1 MKKLGEARESSYIG
15 RNIKIN
21 KNKMAEELNNEFD
34 TQVRVQKAFVEA
46 TQKKVENHQGL
57 NDNEIK
63 HLCPVAFKST
73 MTNSEI
79 QKLGLSKHYSFVPTM
94 NVVNDLRT
102 LGYEVTDAV
111 QVKARKK
118 STNGYQK
125 HMITLEHPKYKVE
138 GSEEY
143 PQILL
148 TNSHD
153 GGNAFSLSAGIFRL
167 VCSNG
172 LVIKTEDYGTARL
185 VHKGYSFEAVQK
197 LVKEFEETMGE
208 VLTKITA
215 MKKVELTKA
224 QQIEFAKKAALLRFT
239 AKSYNE
245 DNIADV
251 VDIDDLLNVDRKEDA
266 GNGLYEVFNRVQE
279 SIVQGKYLYASS
291 GKVKDADTKTRKA
304 RPIKNF
310 KQSISVNKKLS
321 ELAFELV

>member
-1 MKKLGEARESSYIG
+1 
-15 RNIKIN
+15 
-21 KNKMAEELNNEFD
+21 
-34 TQVRVQKAFVEA
+34 
-46 TQKKVENHQGL
+46 
-57 NDNEIK
+57 
-63 HLCPVAFKST
+63 
-73 MTNSEI
+73 
-79 QKLGLSKHYSFVPTM
+79 M

-125 HMITLEHPKYKVE
+125 HMLTFEHPDYKVDQVKE
-138 GSEEY
+138 VELEDGPTETQILPAEEY
-143 PQILL
+143 PQLLL

-153 GGNAFSLSAGIFRL
+153 GGNAFSLSAGIFRM

-197 LVKEFEETMGE
+197 LVKEFEETISE
-208 VLTKITA
+208 VINKITA
-215 MKKVELTKA
+215 MKQVQLTKA

-251 VDIDDLLNVDRKEDA
+251 VDLDGLLDAERPEDK

-279 SIVQGKYLYASS
+279 SLVKGKYLYASS
-291 GKVKDADTKTRKA
+291 GKVNAAGTKTRKG
-304 RPIKNF
+304 REIKNF
-310 KQSISVNKKLS
+310 KQSIDVNKKLS
-321 ELAFELV
+321 ELAFALV

>member
-1 MKKLGEARESSYIG
+1 
-15 RNIKIN
+15 
-21 KNKMAEELNNEFD
+21 MAEELNNEFD
-34 TQVRVQKAFVEA
+34 IQVRVQKAFVEA
-46 TQKKVENHQGL
+46 TAKKVENHQAL
-57 NDNEIK
+57 NDSEIAL
-63 HLCPVAFKST
+63 LCPVALKNT

-79 QKLGLSKHYSFVPTM
+79 EKLGLSKHYSFVPTM
-94 NVVNDLRT
+94 KVVNDLRT

-185 VHKGYSFEAVQK
+185 VHKGYSFEAVQE
-197 LVKEFEETMGE
+197 LVKQFEETMGE
-208 VLTKITA
+208 VLTRITA
-215 MKKVELTKA
+215 MKKVQLTKA

-245 DNIADV
+245 DNISDV
-251 VDIDDLLNVDRKEDA
+251 VDIDDLLNVETTQYKSHISYHSWINQQKQRVIPVKTFKK
-266 GNGLYEVFNRVQE
+266 NLYYDLSNDEHIMLLRHC
-279 SIVQGKYLYASS
+279 I
-291 GKVKDADTKTRKA
+291 
-304 RPIKNF
+304 
-310 KQSISVNKKLS
+310 NKIY
-321 ELAFELV
+321 

>member
-1 MKKLGEARESSYIG
+1 MSEKLNEQAREQQAYH
-15 RNIKIN
+15 NTVVN
-21 KNKMAEELNNEFD
+21 KVLK
-34 TQVRVQKAFVEA
+34 
-46 TQKKVENHQGL
+46 HQAL
-57 NDNEIK
+57 NDEDIK
-63 HLCPVAFKST
+63 YLCPVAFKDK
-73 MTNSEI
+73 MTKAEI
-79 QKLGLSKHYSFVPTM
+79 NRLGLSKHYSFVPTM
-94 NVVNDLRT
+94 NVVNDLRA
-102 LGYEVTDAV
+102 LGYEVVDAK

-125 HMITLEHPKYKVE
+125 HMITFEHPKYKLDQVNEVE
-138 GSEEY
+138 ISDGKTETQVKKPTEY

-153 GGNAFSLSAGIFRL
+153 GGNAFTLSAGIFRL

-172 LVIKTEDYGTARL
+172 LVIKTEDYGSARL

-197 LVKEFEETMGE
+197 LVKEFEETVSE
-208 VLTKITA
+208 VLNKITE
-215 MKKVELTKA
+215 MKKVQLTKE

-251 VDIDDLLNVDRKEDA
+251 VNIDDLLNVDRKEDA

-279 SIVQGKYLYASS
+279 SIVQGKYLYAAS
-291 GKVKDADTKTRKA
+291 GKVNDADTKTRKA

-310 KQSISVNKKLS
+310 KQSIDVNKKLS
-321 ELAFELV
+321 ALAFELV

>member
-1 MKKLGEARESSYIG
+1 
-15 RNIKIN
+15 
-21 KNKMAEELNNEFD
+21 MAEELNNEFD
-34 TQVRVQKAFVEA
+34 VQVRLQKQFEESVAE
-46 TQKKVENHQGL
+46 KVKNHQGL
-57 NDNEIK
+57 NDVEIA
-63 HLCPVAFKST
+63 HLCPVALKDQ
-73 MTNSEI
+73 MSEGEI
-79 QKLGLSKHYSFVPTM
+79 KKLGLSKHYSFVPTM
-94 NVVNDLRT
+94 KVVNDLRE
-102 LGYEVTDAV
+102 LGYECVDAT

-125 HMITLEHPKYKVE
+125 HMLTFEHPNHKVE

-153 GGNAFSLSAGIFRL
+153 GGNAFTLSAGIFRL

-172 LVIKTEDYGTARL
+172 LVIKTEDYGSARL

-197 LVKEFEETMGE
+197 LVKEFEETISE

-215 MKKVELTKA
+215 MKKVELTKE

-251 VDIDDLLNVDRKEDA
+251 VQIDDLLNAERKEDR
-266 GNGLYEVFNRVQE
+266 GNGLYEVYNRVQE
-279 SIVQGKYLYASS
+279 SLVKGKYLYASS
-291 GKVKDADTKTRKA
+291 GKVNAEGTKVRKG
-304 RPIKNF
+304 REIKNF
-310 KQSISVNKKLS
+310 KQSIDVNKKLS
-321 ELAFELV
+321 ELAFALV

>member
-1 MKKLGEARESSYIG
+1 MSKE
-15 RNIKIN
+15 N
-21 KNKMAEELNNEFD
+21 LNNEFD
-34 TQVRVQKAFVEA
+34 VAVRLQKSFEEA
-46 TQKKVENHQGL
+46 TAKKVENHQAL
-57 NDNEIK
+57 NDSEIAL
-63 HLCPVAFKST
+63 LCPVALKNT

-79 QKLGLSKHYSFVPTM
+79 EKLGLSKHYSFVPTM
-94 NVVNDLRT
+94 RVVNDLRN

-251 VDIDDLLNVDRKEDA
+251 VDIDDLLNVERKEDA

>member
-1 MKKLGEARESSYIG
+1 MVK
-15 RNIKIN
+15 
-21 KNKMAEELNNEFD
+21 ELNSEFD
-34 TQVRVQKAFVEA
+34 IQARVQKHFEESVA
-46 TQKKVENHQGL
+46 KKVENHQAL
-57 NDNEIK
+57 NDKELEY
-63 HLCPVAFKST
+63 LCPVAFKST
-73 MTNSEI
+73 MTQKEI
-79 QKLGLSKHYSFVPTM
+79 TNLGLSKHYSFVPTM
-94 NVVNDLRT
+94 NVVNDLRD
-102 LGYEVTDAV
+102 LGYEVVDAK

-125 HMITLEHPKYKVE
+125 HMITFEHPKYKVE
-138 GSEEY
+138 GKEEY

-153 GGNAFSLSAGIFRL
+153 GGNAFTLSAGIFRL

-172 LVIKTEDYGTARL
+172 LVIKTEDYGSARL

-197 LVKEFEETMGE
+197 LVKEFEETVGE
-208 VLTKITA
+208 VLNKITA
-215 MKKVELTKA
+215 MKKVELTKK

-251 VDIDDLLNVDRKEDA
+251 VDIDDLLNVNRKEDA

-279 SIVQGKYLYASS
+279 SIVQGKYLYAAS
-291 GKVKDADTKTRKA
+291 GKVNDADTKTRKA

-310 KQSISVNKKLS
+310 KQSIDVNKKLS
-321 ELAFELV
+321 ALAFELV